1 MYHGNINERKAGV
14 TVLVSVYFRAENIP
28 ETRRH

>member
-1 MYHGNINERKAGV
+1 MEPLMKAGV

-28 ETRRH
+28 RNRDIK